1 MLKYFQV
8 ATVTIKIVFHRFM
21 FALITQ
27 DILVKK
33 LSLFFI
39 LNFCK
44 FLKYVIKLYLSTS
57 YFRLDFYRF
66 LSLVRI

>member
-44 FLKYVIKLYLSTS
+44 IEIVKISNKAVFKYIL
-57 YFRLDFYRF
+57 F
-66 LSLVRI
+66 